1 MILDDATI
9 GAFLATAARA
19 TALTATA
26 PVIGEGGVP
35 LRAKVVFVLVIT
47 GAIASNRAGVPLET
61 LPLVAVVELCVGMI
75 TGLTARFIMARA
87 AVAGQ
92 FMGITLG
99 FGFASQYDVHAGES
113 AITVRTLLTSVSA
126 LAFLAVGGLEAIVRG
141 VAAPAHILDL
151 ASAGPEL
158 LREGTAAMGHGLTL
172 AAPVVLAS
180 LVGNIGLAVMNR
192 AAPAINVFSV
202 ALSAVL
208 ILGGSVLLGASGGLI
223 AGVISNAQQAAN
235 VFAR

>member
-1 MILDDATI
+1 MTLDPATL
-9 GAFLATAARA
+9 GAFLATLTRA

-35 LRAKVVFVLVIT
+35 MRAKVIFVLVVT
-47 GAIASNRAGVPLET
+47 GAITANRPGVPLDALSLT
-61 LPLVAVVELCVGMI
+61 MALELCVGLV

-92 FMGITLG
+92 LMGLSLG

-113 AITVRTLLTSVSA
+113 AITVRTLLTTISA
-126 LAFLAVGGLEAIVRG
+126 LAFLAIGGLEAIVRG
-141 VAAPAHILDL
+141 VAAPAHVLDL
-151 ASAGPEL
+151 AALGPQL
-158 LREGTAAMGHGLTL
+158 IREGTAAMGHGLTL
-172 AAPVVLAS
+172 AAPVVLAA

-192 AAPAINVFSV
+192 AAPAINIFSI
-202 ALSAVL
+202 ALSVVL
-208 ILGGSVLLGASGGLI
+208 IGGGMILLGASGGLVG
-223 AGVISNAQQAAN
+223 GVIGHAQDAAA

>member
-1 MILDDATI
+1 MTIDDATI

-47 GAIASNRAGVPLET
+47 AAIASNRAGVALDA
-61 LPLVAVVELCVGMI
+61 LPLIAALELCVGI
-75 TGLTARFIMARA
+75 VTGLTARFIMARA

-92 FMGITLG
+92 LVGISLG

-113 AITVRTLLTSVSA
+113 AITVRTLLTTISA

-141 VAAPAHILDL
+141 VAVPAHALDL
-151 ASAGPEL
+151 AAFGPEL
-158 LREGTAAMGHGLTL
+158 LREGADAMKHGVTL
-172 AAPVVLAS
+172 AAPVILAA

-192 AAPAINVFSV
+192 AASAINVFSV

-208 ILGGSVLLGASGGLI
+208 ILGGSVLLGASGGLVG
-223 AGVISNAQQAAN
+223 GVVAHAQEAAN

>member
-1 MILDDATI
+1 MPLDDATI
-9 GAFLATAARA
+9 GAFLATLVRA

-26 PVIGEGGVP
+26 PVIGETGVP
-35 LRAKVVFVLVIT
+35 LRAKVIFVLVIT
-47 GAIASNRAGVPLET
+47 GAVASNRAGVPLES
-61 LPLVAVVELCVGMI
+61 LPLITALELCVGLV
-75 TGLTARFIMARA
+75 TGMTARFIMARA

-92 FMGITLG
+92 LMGLSLG

-113 AITVRTLLTSVSA
+113 AITLRTLLTTISA

-141 VAAPAHILDL
+141 VAAPAGILDL
-151 ASAGPEL
+151 ATLGPDL
-158 LREGTAAMGHGLTL
+158 LRQGAAAMGHGLTL

-192 AAPAINVFSV
+192 AAPAINVFSI

-208 ILGGSVLLGASGGLI
+208 IVGGTMLLGASGG
-223 AGVISNAQQAAN
+223 VIGSVIGHAREAVA

>member
-1 MILDDATI
+1 MTIDDATI

-47 GAIASNRAGVPLET
+47 AAIASNRAGVAFDA
-61 LPLVAVVELCVGMI
+61 LPLITAVELCVGI
-75 TGLTARFIMARA
+75 VTGLTARFIMARA

-92 FMGITLG
+92 LVGISLG

-113 AITVRTLLTSVSA
+113 AITVRTLLTSISA

-141 VAAPAHILDL
+141 VAVPAHALDL
-151 ASAGPEL
+151 AAFGPEL
-158 LREGTAAMGHGLTL
+158 LREGAEAMRHGVTL
-172 AAPVVLAS
+172 AAPVILAA

-192 AAPAINVFSV
+192 AASAINVFSV

-208 ILGGSVLLGASGGLI
+208 ILGGSVLLGASGGMI
-223 AGVISNAQQAAN
+223 GGVIAHAREAAN

>member
-1 MILDDATI
+1 MTLDEPTI
-9 GAFLATAARA
+9 GAFIATLTRA

-26 PVIGEGGVP
+26 PVIGDTGVP
-35 LRAKVVFVLVIT
+35 MRAKLMFVLVIT
-47 GAIASNRAGVPLET
+47 GAITVNRAGVPLDQLGLT
-61 LPLVAVVELCVGMI
+61 CAIELCVGLV

-87 AVAGQ
+87 ASAGQ
-92 FMGITLG
+92 LMGLSLG

-113 AITVRTLLTSVSA
+113 AITVRTLLTTFSA

-141 VAAPAHILDL
+141 VAAPAHVLDL
-151 ASAGPEL
+151 AALGPQL

-172 AAPVVLAS
+172 AAPVVMAA

-192 AAPAINVFSV
+192 AAPAINVFSI
-202 ALSAVL
+202 ALSVVL
-208 ILGGSVLLGASGGLI
+208 IGGGVVLIGSSGGLVGGLI
-223 AGVISNAQQAAN
+223 HDAQDAAN

>member
-1 MILDDATI
+1 MTIDDATI

-47 GAIASNRAGVPLET
+47 AAIASNRAGVALDA
-61 LPLVAVVELCVGMI
+61 LPLIAAVELCVGI
-75 TGLTARFIMARA
+75 VTGLTARFIMARA

-92 FMGITLG
+92 LVGISLG

-113 AITVRTLLTSVSA
+113 AITVRTLLTTISA

-141 VAAPAHILDL
+141 VAVPAHALDL
-151 ASAGPEL
+151 AAFGPEL
-158 LREGTAAMGHGLTL
+158 LREGADAMKHGVTL
-172 AAPVVLAS
+172 AAPVILAA

-192 AAPAINVFSV
+192 AASAINVFSV

-208 ILGGSVLLGASGGLI
+208 ILGGSVLLGASGGLVG
-223 AGVISNAQQAAN
+223 GVVAHAQEAAN

>member
-1 MILDDATI
+1 MTLDDATI

-47 GAIASNRAGVPLET
+47 GAIASNRAGVSLEM
-61 LPLVAVVELCVGMI
+61 LPLVAAVELCVGI
-75 TGLTARFIMARA
+75 VTGLTARFIMARA

-92 FMGITLG
+92 LMGISVG

-113 AITVRTLLTSVSA
+113 AITVRTLLTTISA

-141 VAAPAHILDL
+141 VAAPAQILDL
-151 ASAGPEL
+151 TSFGPDL
-158 LREGTAAMGHGLTL
+158 LREGAAAMRHGVTL
-172 AAPVVLAS
+172 AAPVLLAS

-208 ILGGSVLLGASGGLI
+208 IVVGMVLVGASGGLVG
-223 AGVISNAQQAAN
+223 GVLGHAQQAAN

>member
-1 MILDDATI
+1 MTLDDATI
-9 GAFLATAARA
+9 GAFLATLVRA

-26 PVIGEGGVP
+26 PVIGEAGVP
-35 LRAKVVFVLVIT
+35 MRAKVIFVLVIT
-47 GAIASNRAGVPLET
+47 GAVASNRAGVPLAS
-61 LPLVAVVELCVGMI
+61 LPLMAAIELCVGLV
-75 TGLTARFIMARA
+75 TGMTARFIMARA

-92 FMGITLG
+92 LMGLSLG

-113 AITVRTLLTSVSA
+113 AITLRTLLTTISA

-141 VAAPAHILDL
+141 VAAPAHVLDL
-151 ASAGPEL
+151 VSFGPQL
-158 LREGTAAMGHGLTL
+158 LREGASAMGHGLTL

-192 AAPAINVFSV
+192 AAPAINVFSI

-208 ILGGSVLLGASGGLI
+208 IIGGTVLLGASGG
-223 AGVISNAQQAAN
+223 VIGSVLSHAREAAA
-235 VFAR
+235 VFVR